1 VSLKDKLAVNDK
13 LVKPDGIQDAAKAI
27 AEEIGRQVAFHIET
41 MYPEA
46 VKAASSTFLLS
57 VKGTVIN
64 SIMALKDADKF
75 NASIGGWLKKND
87 QHRRKIRKLKKA
99 GSVAEVEAIM
109 RDAI

>member
-1 VSLKDKLAVNDK
+1 MSDKLALNDK
-13 LVKPDGIQDAAKAI
+13 LEVSGEAKDAARVI

-46 VKAASSTFLLS
+46 VRAASSTFLLS

-75 NASIGGWLKKND
+75 NASISDWLKKND
-87 QHRRKIRKLKKA
+87 KHRRTIRKLKKA
-99 GSVAEVEAIM
+99 GNVAEVEAIM
-109 RDAI
+109 RDAL

>member
-1 VSLKDKLAVNDK
+1 MSDKLALNDK
-13 LVKPDGIQDAAKAI
+13 LATVDPPKEAARVI

-46 VKAASSTFLLS
+46 VRAASSTFLLS

-75 NASIGGWLKKND
+75 NASIGDWLKKND
-87 QHRRKIRKLKKA
+87 KHRRTIRKLKKA
-99 GSVAEVEAIM
+99 GNIAEVEDIM
-109 RDAI
+109 RNAI